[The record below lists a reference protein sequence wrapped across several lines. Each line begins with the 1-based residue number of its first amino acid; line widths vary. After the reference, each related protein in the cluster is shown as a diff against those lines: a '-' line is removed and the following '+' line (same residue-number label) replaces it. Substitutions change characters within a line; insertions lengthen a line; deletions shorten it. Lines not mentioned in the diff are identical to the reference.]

1 MILFIILSIVA
12 VAIVFGAVRIIL
24 GWVLPAATM
33 AKIDRGTAATFGF
46 IGKLSIVAL
55 AGIIVWA
62 IWTATRV

>member
-1 MILFIILSIVA
+1 MILFIVLCIVA

-24 GWVLPAATM
+24 GWILPAPTM

-55 AGIIVWA
+55 AGAIIWA
-62 IWTATRV
+62 IWTASRL